1 MDLLNALVL
10 LVNSILIPALTYG
23 STLALG
29 ALGVTLVF
37 SILRFANFAHGDL
50 MALGTVIALML
61 VNALRGLGVNLSPL
75 PLGLVVL
82 PLAVVAAALIAVAFD
97 RSVFAYYRSIK
108 ARPIIMVM
116 ASIGVMFLLNGIVR
130 LLYGAGDRSFFAPA
144 DGDPKI
150 QLIRPR
156 EFKAWTGLEEGIA
169 LSLPQVLATLLA
181 VVLML
186 SLFIF
191 LQRTRLGKAMRAFAD
206 NEDLARLSG
215 INPERVVVVT
225 WVIAGGLAAVAGVL
239 FGMDK
244 VYKPFTYFQML
255 LPIFAATIVGGIG
268 DPRGAVLGGYLVALS
283 EISLTYVYRKVLTYL
298 TPESWDFGLAQLL
311 GTEYKFAISFLVLV
325 VVLLVRPTGIFR
337 GKVLS

>member
-82 PLAVVAAALIAVAFD
+82 PLAVVATALIAVAFD

-116 ASIGVMFLLNGIVR
+116 ASIGVMFLLNG
-130 LLYGAGDRSFFAPA
+130 
-144 DGDPKI
+144 
-150 QLIRPR
+150 
-156 EFKAWTGLEEGIA
+156 
-169 LSLPQVLATLLA
+169 
-181 VVLML
+181 
-186 SLFIF
+186 
-191 LQRTRLGKAMRAFAD
+191 
-206 NEDLARLSG
+206 
-215 INPERVVVVT
+215 
-225 WVIAGGLAAVAGVL
+225 
-239 FGMDK
+239 
-244 VYKPFTYFQML
+244 
-255 LPIFAATIVGGIG
+255 
-268 DPRGAVLGGYLVALS
+268 
-283 EISLTYVYRKVLTYL
+283 
-298 TPESWDFGLAQLL
+298 
-311 GTEYKFAISFLVLV
+311 LV
-325 VVLLVRPTGIFR
+325 VCSTVPGIVASLHLLMETP
-337 GKVLS
+337 KSS